1 MRVSFKES
9 ASNISH
15 MKGPQKFQNGLIN
28 TKFLKKIYSLGK
40 EIQMKKVEH
49 SSLKEFKDWFFVLL
63 QIWFG
68 KTLWEHVNK
77 AGEGS
82 KVIAWAI
89 VKESCFPSAT
99 FAY

>member
-49 SSLKEFKDWFFVLL
+49 SSLKEFKD
-63 QIWFG
+63 
-68 KTLWEHVNK
+68 
-77 AGEGS
+77 
-82 KVIAWAI
+82 
-89 VKESCFPSAT
+89 
-99 FAY
+99 